1 MEPSSDAR
9 SSIRGQARSRNRRPP
24 QREESRISAPR
35 PCRDAW
41 MTWLD
46 RVWEMIVGLASWPL
60 AVVALGLLALEAF
73 TRRGRLALE
82 SFTRRRRP

>member
-1 MEPSSDAR
+1 
-9 SSIRGQARSRNRRPP
+9 
-24 QREESRISAPR
+24 
-35 PCRDAW
+35 